1 MEPKDRV
8 EVRSARTGRP
18 SSRPRVYQPD
28 ELVRFDARIP
38 ARTAQRLYEVA
49 HRTGRPVTAVHAD
62 LLAKALDDDAG
73 AAMV

>member
-1 MEPKDRV
+1 MGQKDRV
-8 EVRSARTGRP
+8 EIRSARTGRP

-28 ELVRFDARIP
+28 DLVRFDARIP

-62 LLAKALDDDAG
+62 VLAKALDDEAG
-73 AAMV
+73 VHMS